1 MTLNDKYILKKD
13 KISNLNQDT
22 ISSLVCDQSNTSQA
36 TDSDSDYGPDPES
49 IEYKL
54 KKIQSNVT
62 LKKTNKGCNIKGCDG
77 SGNIKNV
84 DNIIKFKKHYKEKY
98 CPLKY
103 KLKTY
108 SLKTRLKIKCKHF
121 YKSNR

>member
-1 MTLNDKYILKKD
+1 M
-13 KISNLNQDT
+13 
-22 ISSLVCDQSNTSQA
+22 VCDQSNTSQA
-36 TDSDSDYGPDPES
+36 TDSDSDYSPDPES

-54 KKIQSNVT
+54 KKTRSNVT

-84 DNIIKFKKHYKEKY
+84 DSIIKFKKHYKEKY

-103 KLKTY
+103 KLKAY
-108 SLKTRLKIKCKHF
+108 SLNIRLKIKC
-121 YKSNR
+121 